1 VPAQPSHIQVANLVY
16 RYAEL
21 IDNGDFAGIGE
32 LFADATIETGEGVVY
47 RGRDEIREMYEQWTR
62 RYPDNGTPHTRHVT
76 TNPILEVDEE
86 AGTATCRSYVV
97 VFQSTDQITLQP
109 VITNRYHDTFRRV
122 GDMWQFEH
130 RLMIDFY
137 SGDLSQHLLQDF
149 DAEA

>member
-1 VPAQPSHIQVANLVY
+1 MSSQPSHIQVANLVY

-76 TNPILEVDEE
+76 TNPILEVDEG

-122 GDMWQFEH
+122 GDRWQFEH

>member
-1 VPAQPSHIQVANLVY
+1 MTAQPSHVQIANLVY

-21 IDNGDFAGIGE
+21 IDNSDFAGIGD
-32 LFADATIETGEGVVY
+32 LFADASIETGEGVAY

-76 TNPILEVDEE
+76 TNPIIEVEE
-86 AGTATCRSYVV
+86 DAGTATCRSYVV
-97 VFQSTDQITLQP
+97 VFQSTDQLTLQP
-109 VITNRYHDTFRRV
+109 VITNRYHDTFVRV
-122 GDMWQFEH
+122 GDTWRFEH

-149 DAEA
+149 DADA

>member
-1 VPAQPSHIQVANLVY
+1 MGAQPSHIQVANLVY

-21 IDNGDFAGIGE
+21 IDNGDFAGIGD

-76 TNPILEVDEE
+76 TNPIIEVEEE
-86 AGTATCRSYVV
+86 AATATCRSYVV
-97 VFQSTDQITLQP
+97 VFQSTDQLTLQP
-109 VITNRYHDTFRRV
+109 VITNRYHDTFVRV
-122 GDMWQFEH
+122 GDTWQFEH

-149 DAEA
+149 DADV

>member
-1 VPAQPSHIQVANLVY
+1 MSAQPSHIQVANLVY

-86 AGTATCRSYVV
+86 AGSATCRSYVV
-97 VFQSTDQITLQP
+97 VFQSTDLLTLQP

-122 GDMWQFEH
+122 GDTWQFEH
-130 RLMIDFY
+130 RLMVDFY

-149 DAEA
+149 DTEA

>member
-1 VPAQPSHIQVANLVY
+1 MSVQPGYVQVANLVY

-32 LFADATIETGEGVVY
+32 LFSDATIDAGAGEVY
-47 RGRDEIREMYEQWTR
+47 SGSDEIREMYEQWTR

-76 TNPILEVDEE
+76 TNPIIEVDDD

-97 VFQSTDQITLQP
+97 VFQSTDQLTLQP
-109 VITNRYHDTFRRV
+109 VITNRYHDRFRRV
-122 GDMWQFEH
+122 GDQWVFEH
-130 RLMIDFY
+130 RLMLDFY

-149 DAEA
+149 AG